1 MAPHYL
7 IILKWIYMRSNGT
20 ICIIAADMLGGER
33 FSKIHILIQYYKIYE
48 MRHSTVLSS
57 EWNFVF

>member
-1 MAPHYL
+1 VH
-7 IILKWIYMRSNGT
+7 SNGA
-20 ICIIAADMLGGER
+20 ICTIAADTLGGER
-33 FSKIHILIQYYKIYE
+33 FSKIHNLIQYYKIYE